1 MTETNRRAGDP
12 RGDPRRA
19 SFTPRGLARMVGVW
33 VLAIVAAAA
42 ALRVADAVPRVL
54 LDVPLGV
61 VRPTDLASLERES
74 GRRMPM
80 PAYFPDS
87 LEWPPGEVRLHS
99 GGSAAIW
106 CRQRPAG
113 GLALVLATAPPG
125 TRSIAASVLPP
136 AVELQRERASL
147 GAGPASVSRLRDQD
161 GALWQQVEWETPRQ
175 IILLRYRGTLDELLK
190 IAGSVRE

>member
-1 MTETNRRAGDP
+1 
-12 RGDPRRA
+12 
-19 SFTPRGLARMVGVW
+19 MVGVW
-33 VLAIVAAAA
+33 LLAILAAAA
-42 ALRVADAVPRVL
+42 ALRVADAVPRAL
-54 LDVPLGV
+54 LDVPRGV
-61 VRPTDLASLERES
+61 VRLPDLASLERES

-87 LEWPPGEVRLHS
+87 LEWPPAEVRLHS

-147 GAGPASVSRLRDQD
+147 GAGPASVSRVRDQN

-190 IAGSVRE
+190 LARSVRE

>member
-1 MTETNRRAGDP
+1 MTDTNRRAGDP
-12 RGDPRRA
+12 RGDPRRV

-33 VLAIVAAAA
+33 LLAILAAAA

-54 LDVPLGV
+54 LDVPRGV
-61 VRPTDLASLERES
+61 VRPPDLASLERAS

-87 LEWPPGEVRLHS
+87 LGWPPAEVRLHS

-113 GLALVLATAPPG
+113 GLGLVLATAPPG
-125 TRSIAASVLPP
+125 ARAIAAAVLPP
-136 AVELQRERASL
+136 AVELQRELASL
-147 GAGPASVSRLRDQD
+147 GARPASVSRVRDQD
-161 GALWQQVEWETPRQ
+161 GAVWQQVEWETPRQ